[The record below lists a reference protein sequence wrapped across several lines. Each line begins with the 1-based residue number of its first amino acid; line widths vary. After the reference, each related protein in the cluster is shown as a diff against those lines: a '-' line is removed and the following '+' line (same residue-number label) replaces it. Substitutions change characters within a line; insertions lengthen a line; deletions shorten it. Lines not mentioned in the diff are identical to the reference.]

1 MDLKTMRQSDDT
13 VMIFPGAVV
22 VGDVTLGP
30 GCSVWFNAV
39 LRGDGKPITIGAGAN
54 IQDNAVLH
62 SEACPTV
69 LGEYVTVGHGAIVH
83 GCTVGDNVLIG
94 MGAVL
99 LNGARI
105 GDDCVVGAGALVT
118 GKMDAPAGSMIL
130 GSPAKVVR
138 PLTEAEIAGNR
149 RSAEGYL
156 KTAEEYRG
164 G

>member
-83 GCTVGDNVLIG
+83 GCTVGDNTIVG
-94 MGAVL
+94 MGE
-99 LNGARI
+99 I
-105 GDDCVVGAGALVT
+105 GRAHV
-118 GKMDAPAGSMIL
+118 
-130 GSPAKVVR
+130 
-138 PLTEAEIAGNR
+138 
-149 RSAEGYL
+149 
-156 KTAEEYRG
+156 
-164 G
+164 